1 MGNKIYEKISKTWK
15 NAKQALL
22 IVCMAVMVLALAGCG
37 STPKADNNSA
47 PADANAAAEDADNA
61 AEVKDSDAATAD
73 ANADAATADAKDS
86 DAATEDAA
94 PEASE
99 PADANADAA
108 ATEAQEPDAT
118 ADASEAKAAVDASET
133 VGYTVTMEKSYRRDT
148 EDGDKEVAKIVCT
161 NASGETVWEKE
172 ILSMHGVTEL
182 EQIQEIGQRDG
193 VYYFNWSGTVTALS
207 LKDGS
212 ELWKNPDFTG
222 ASIQSAFTDDGRIL
236 LCGYYGPALFV
247 CDTNGNTI
255 KMIPEIEN
263 WYWPYELKIVDGY
276 AEIKFDNAEGE
287 GIARVNLETYEYEL
301 VR

>member
-47 PADANAAAEDADNA
+47 PADANAVAEDGGAAAEAGSAEVKESEDAAATPAANDAAAEDADNA
-61 AEVKDSDAATAD
+61 AEVKDS
-73 ANADAATADAKDS
+73 
-86 DAATEDAA
+86 
-94 PEASE
+94 
-99 PADANADAA
+99 
-108 ATEAQEPDAT
+108 DAT

-247 CDTNGNTI
+247 CDTNGKTI
-255 KMIPEIEN
+255 KMIPEIED

>member
-47 PADANAAAEDADNA
+47 PADANAAAEDGGAAVEDGSAEVKESEDAAATPAANDAAAEDADNA
-61 AEVKDSDAATAD
+61 AEVKDS
-73 ANADAATADAKDS
+73 
-86 DAATEDAA
+86 
-94 PEASE
+94 
-99 PADANADAA
+99 
-108 ATEAQEPDAT
+108 DAT

>member
-47 PADANAAAEDADNA
+47 PADANAAAEDGGAAVEDGSAEVKESEDAAATPAANDAAAEDADNA

-73 ANADAATADAKDS
+73 ATA
-86 DAATEDAA
+86 EA
-94 PEASE
+94 P
-99 PADANADAA
+99 
-108 ATEAQEPDAT
+108 
-118 ADASEAKAAVDASET
+118 EAKAAVDASET

>member
-1 MGNKIYEKISKTWK
+1 
-15 NAKQALL
+15 
-22 IVCMAVMVLALAGCG
+22 MVLALAGCG

-47 PADANAAAEDADNA
+47 PADANAAAEDGGAAAEDGSAEVKESEDAAATPAANDAAAEDADNA
-61 AEVKDSDAATAD
+61 AEVKDS
-73 ANADAATADAKDS
+73 
-86 DAATEDAA
+86 
-94 PEASE
+94 
-99 PADANADAA
+99 
-108 ATEAQEPDAT
+108 DAT

-247 CDTNGNTI
+247 CDTNGKTI
-255 KMIPEIEN
+255 KMIPEIED

>member
-47 PADANAAAEDADNA
+47 PADANAAAEDGGAAAEDGSAEVKESEDAAATPAANDAAAEDADNA
-61 AEVKDSDAATAD
+61 AEVKDS
-73 ANADAATADAKDS
+73 
-86 DAATEDAA
+86 
-94 PEASE
+94 
-99 PADANADAA
+99 
-108 ATEAQEPDAT
+108 DAT

>member
-15 NAKQALL
+15 NAKRALL

-47 PADANAAAEDADNA
+47 PADANAAAEDGGAAVEDGSAEVKESEDAAATPAANDAAAEDADNA
-61 AEVKDSDAATAD
+61 AEVKDSDATA
-73 ANADAATADAKDS
+73 
-86 DAATEDAA
+86 EA
-94 PEASE
+94 P
-99 PADANADAA
+99 
-108 ATEAQEPDAT
+108 
-118 ADASEAKAAVDASET
+118 EAKAAVDASET

-247 CDTNGNTI
+247 CDTNGKTI
-255 KMIPEIEN
+255 KMIPEIED

>member
-47 PADANAAAEDADNA
+47 PADANAAAEDGGAAVEDGSAEVKESEDAAATPAANDAAAEDADNA
-61 AEVKDSDAATAD
+61 AEVKDSDATA
-73 ANADAATADAKDS
+73 
-86 DAATEDAA
+86 EA
-94 PEASE
+94 P
-99 PADANADAA
+99 
-108 ATEAQEPDAT
+108 
-118 ADASEAKAAVDASET
+118 EAKAAVDASET

>member
-47 PADANAAAEDADNA
+47 PADANAAAEDGGAAVEDSSAEVKESEDAAATPAANDAAAEDADNA
-61 AEVKDSDAATAD
+61 AEVKDS
-73 ANADAATADAKDS
+73 
-86 DAATEDAA
+86 
-94 PEASE
+94 
-99 PADANADAA
+99 
-108 ATEAQEPDAT
+108 DAT

-247 CDTNGNTI
+247 CDTNGKTI
-255 KMIPEIEN
+255 KMIPEIED